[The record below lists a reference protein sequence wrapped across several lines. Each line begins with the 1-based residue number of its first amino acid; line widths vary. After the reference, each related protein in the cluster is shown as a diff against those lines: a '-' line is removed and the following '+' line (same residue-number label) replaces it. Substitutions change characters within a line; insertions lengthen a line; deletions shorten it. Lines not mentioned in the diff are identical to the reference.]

1 MKKRRFLK
9 KPGCKYSKLKL
20 NAKKFTVCPT
30 LNIKYLDYVIFM
42 TVKKVV

>member
-1 MKKRRFLK
+1 MKKEGSSK

-20 NAKKFTVCPT
+20 NAEKIYSMST